1 MNMSKK
7 NTAIF
12 NDVNNS
18 SGVNNKADNSV
29 GIIYDKNNVSGNS
42 KNDVNNSGINNTA
55 DNSVTCSKTVMH
67 TGVTDPYAFKNIVE
81 IVEKEDGTFTVFT
94 AEYENENQRHDNGD
108 PGPFEFQEVQS
119 FSAIMKRN
127 ARRNFKLKGFDFD
140 VDTFENLIDAF
151 VEKET
156 VPVLLGCCH
165 ADLDRFCRA
174 VYGVDYNTAYPRL
187 LGIADMWMRKAVTNL
202 ATSGNATA
210 LGIASKHFMKLSDEA
225 DKNAINI
232 TINNDYKIDEEDK

>member
-1 MNMSKK
+1 MSEKK
-7 NTAIF
+7 NTAI
-12 NDVNNS
+12 NNEVINSGDVTNS
-18 SGVNNKADNSV
+18 NSAVNNKV
-29 GIIYDKNNVSGNS
+29 I
-42 KNDVNNSGINNTA
+42 NTA
-55 DNSVTCSKTVMH
+55 GVVMH
-67 TGVTDPYAFKNIVE
+67 TNVTDPYSFKNIVE
-81 IVEKEDGTFTVFT
+81 IVEKEDGTYTVFT
-94 AEYENENQRHDNGD
+94 TSDENIENDSN

-127 ARRNFKLKGFDFD
+127 ARRNFKLRGFDFD
-140 VDTFENLIDAF
+140 VDTFENLVDAF

-156 VPVLLGCCH
+156 IPVILGCCH

-210 LGIASKHFMKLSDEA
+210 LGIASKHFMKLED
-225 DKNAINI
+225 DKEKANINI
-232 TINNDYKIDEEDK
+232 VVVNDLTEEDV

>member
-1 MNMSKK
+1 MSEKK
-7 NTAIF
+7 N
-12 NDVNNS
+12 S
-18 SGVNNKADNSV
+18 SVVSETKNTTGV
-29 GIIYDKNNVSGNS
+29 
-42 KNDVNNSGINNTA
+42 T
-55 DNSVTCSKTVMH
+55 MH
-67 TGVTDPYAFKNIVE
+67 TNVTDPYSFKNIVE
-81 IVEKEDGTFTVFT
+81 IVEKEDGTYTVFT
-94 AEYENENQRHDNGD
+94 TSDENIENDSN

-119 FSAIMKRN
+119 FSAIMRRN

-156 VPVLLGCCH
+156 VPVILGCCH

-210 LGIASKHFMKLSDEA
+210 LGIASKHFMKLDE
-225 DKNAINI
+225 DKEKNAINI
-232 TINNDYKIDEEDK
+232 TINNDYGVDEEDK

>member
-1 MNMSKK
+1 MSRK
-7 NTAIF
+7 NTT
-12 NDVNNS
+12 VNNEVIDS
-18 SGVNNKADNSV
+18 SGVNNSV
-29 GIIYDKNNVSGNS
+29 NETIGDSFDIIYDKNNVAGKNGGSNNS
-42 KNDVNNSGINNTA
+42 DNDVTSNII
-55 DNSVTCSKTVMH
+55 MH
-67 TGVTDPYAFKNIVE
+67 TNVTDPYAFNNIVE
-81 IVEKEDGTFTVFT
+81 IIEKEDGTYTVFT
-94 AEYENENQRHDNGD
+94 TTDEEIKNDSN
-108 PGPFEFQEVQS
+108 PGVFEFQEVQS

-127 ARRNFKLKGFDFD
+127 ARRNFKLRGFDFD
-140 VDTFENLIDAF
+140 VDTFENLIDSF

-156 VPVLLGCCH
+156 IPVILGCRH

-210 LGIASKHFMKLSDEA
+210 LNIASKHFMKLDDDREKS
-225 DKNAINI
+225 AINI

>member
-1 MNMSKK
+1 MNMSEKKNSAINNEVINSSDVAGVINEASSSGIK
-7 NTAIF
+7 NTA
-12 NDVNNS
+12 
-18 SGVNNKADNSV
+18 GV
-29 GIIYDKNNVSGNS
+29 
-42 KNDVNNSGINNTA
+42 
-55 DNSVTCSKTVMH
+55 VMH
-67 TGVTDPYAFKNIVE
+67 TGVTDPYSFKNIVE
-81 IVEKEDGTFTVFT
+81 IVEKEDGTYTVFT
-94 AEYENENQRHDNGD
+94 TSDENIENDSN

-140 VDTFENLIDAF
+140 VDTFENLVDAF

-156 VPVLLGCCH
+156 IPVILGCCH

-210 LGIASKHFMKLSDEA
+210 LGIASKHFMKLDDEKE
-225 DKNAINI
+225 KNAINI
-232 TINNDYKIDEEDK
+232 TINNDYGVDEEDK

>member
-1 MNMSKK
+1 MNMSRK
-7 NTAIF
+7 NTTVNDKVIDSS
-12 NDVNNS
+12 DVNNEVIN
-18 SGVNNKADNSV
+18 SGSE
-29 GIIYDKNNVSGNS
+29 NNVTSN
-42 KNDVNNSGINNTA
+42 I
-55 DNSVTCSKTVMH
+55 VMH
-67 TGVTDPYAFKNIVE
+67 TNVTDPYAFKNIVE
-81 IVEKEDGTFTVFT
+81 IVEKEDGTYTVFT
-94 AEYENENQRHDNGD
+94 TTDEEIKNDSD
-108 PGPFEFQEVQS
+108 PGVFEFQEVQS

-140 VDTFENLIDAF
+140 VDTFENLVDSF

-156 VPVLLGCCH
+156 IPVILGCRH

-210 LGIASKHFMKLSDEA
+210 LGIASKHFMKLDDDREKS
-225 DKNAINI
+225 AINI

>member
-1 MNMSKK
+1 MSRKNNSVIAKSDKTVDVNKK
-7 NTAIF
+7 NTTI
-12 NDVNNS
+12 D
-18 SGVNNKADNSV
+18 NKV
-29 GIIYDKNNVSGNS
+29 I
-42 KNDVNNSGINNTA
+42 NSG
-55 DNSVTCSKTVMH
+55 SVVMH
-67 TGVTDPYAFKNIVE
+67 TNVTDPYSFKNIVE
-81 IVEKEDGTFTVFT
+81 IVEKEDGTYTVFT
-94 AEYENENQRHDNGD
+94 TSDENIENDSN

-127 ARRNFKLKGFDFD
+127 ARRNFKLRGFDFD
-140 VDTFENLIDAF
+140 VDTFENLVDAF

-156 VPVLLGCCH
+156 IPVILGCCH

-225 DKNAINI
+225 EKNAINI
-232 TINNDYKIDEEDK
+232 TINNDYGVDEEDK

>member
-1 MNMSKK
+1 MNMSRKNNSVIAKSDKTVDVNKK
-7 NTAIF
+7 NTTI
-12 NDVNNS
+12 D
-18 SGVNNKADNSV
+18 NKV
-29 GIIYDKNNVSGNS
+29 I
-42 KNDVNNSGINNTA
+42 NSG
-55 DNSVTCSKTVMH
+55 SVVMH
-67 TGVTDPYAFKNIVE
+67 TNVTDPYSFKNIVE
-81 IVEKEDGTFTVFT
+81 IVEKEDGTYTVFT
-94 AEYENENQRHDNGD
+94 TSDENIENDSN

-127 ARRNFKLKGFDFD
+127 ARRNFKLRGFDFD
-140 VDTFENLIDAF
+140 VDTFENLVDAF

-156 VPVLLGCCH
+156 IPVILGCCH

-225 DKNAINI
+225 EKNAINI
-232 TINNDYKIDEEDK
+232 TINNDYGVDEEDK

>member
-1 MNMSKK
+1 MSKK
-7 NTAIF
+7 NTTIV
-12 NDVNNS
+12 NEINNSGGVNNS
-18 SGVNNKADNSV
+18 G
-29 GIIYDKNNVSGNS
+29 S
-42 KNDVNNSGINNTA
+42 KNDVTSNII
-55 DNSVTCSKTVMH
+55 MH
-67 TGVTDPYAFKNIVE
+67 TNVTDPYAFKNIVE
-81 IVEKEDGTFTVFT
+81 IVEKEDGTYTVFT
-94 AEYENENQRHDNGD
+94 TTDEEIENDAN
-108 PGPFEFQEVQS
+108 PGVFEFQEVQS

-127 ARRNFKLKGFDFD
+127 ARRNFKLRGFDFD
-140 VDTFENLIDAF
+140 VDTFENLIDSF

-156 VPVLLGCCH
+156 IPVILGCRH

-210 LGIASKHFMKLSDEA
+210 LNIASKHFMKLDDDREKS
-225 DKNAINI
+225 AINI

>member
-1 MNMSKK
+1 MNKK
-7 NTAIF
+7 NNSVIAESDKTVDVNSENNKTAI
-12 NDVNNS
+12 NN
-18 SGVNNKADNSV
+18 GV
-29 GIIYDKNNVSGNS
+29 
-42 KNDVNNSGINNTA
+42 INNG
-55 DNSVTCSKTVMH
+55 NVVMH
-67 TGVTDPYAFKNIVE
+67 TNVTDPYAFKNIVE
-81 IVEKEDGTFTVFT
+81 IVEKEDGTYTVFT
-94 AEYENENQRHDNGD
+94 TTDEEIENDAN
-108 PGPFEFQEVQS
+108 PGVFEFQEVQS

-140 VDTFENLIDAF
+140 VDTFENLVDSF

-156 VPVLLGCCH
+156 IPVILGCRH

-210 LGIASKHFMKLSDEA
+210 LNIASKHFMKLDDDREKS
-225 DKNAINI
+225 AINI

>member
-1 MNMSKK
+1 MSEKK
-7 NTAIF
+7 
-12 NDVNNS
+12 
-18 SGVNNKADNSV
+18 
-29 GIIYDKNNVSGNS
+29 
-42 KNDVNNSGINNTA
+42 NSGINNEVIDSAGVDNKVVDSGVNSETKNTA
-55 DNSVTCSKTVMH
+55 GVNAAGSNNDLSSNANVIMH
-67 TGVTDPYAFKNIVE
+67 TNVTDPYSFDNIVE
-81 IVEKEDGTFTVFT
+81 IVEKEDGTYTVFT
-94 AEYENENQRHDNGD
+94 TSDEDIENDSN

-119 FSAIMKRN
+119 FSAIMRRN
-127 ARRNFKLKGFDFD
+127 ARRNFKLRGFDFD

-156 VPVLLGCCH
+156 VPVILGCRH

-210 LGIASKHFMKLSDEA
+210 LGIASKHFMKL
-225 DKNAINI
+225 
-232 TINNDYKIDEEDK
+232 EEDKEKANINIVVVNDLTEEDV